1 LNTFRHLGR
10 IGQAIWFGQRQ
21 TLEMETY
28 TPVVG
33 TPVSDG
39 PFEAAVQEKVREHET
54 AIARHIDR
62 IFAGLMV
69 IQWLACVVAALTI
82 TPTTWIG
89 QTPALHIHVWFA
101 LILGSVLCAMPLW
114 CAIRQPGEFSTRM
127 VIATAQALF
136 CGLLIHVTGGR
147 IETHFYIF
155 CSLAFLAAY
164 RDWRVLVPP
173 TAIVAVD
180 HFARGLLIPESVFG
194 IATAGYYRWMEHAFW
209 VLVADLFLLMSI
221 RMSVSEMNT
230 LARRTTKTEQD
241 SVELAR
247 AKDQAETAN
256 RSKSEF
262 LANMSHEIRTPLNGI
277 LGFTELLI
285 RGADNGNEAE
295 RIDYLKTIRSS
306 GKHLLQLLNDVLDI
320 SKIEAGQMLVEKIS
334 CSPHQL
340 LAEVTSVLRVPARKK
355 GIVLDYYWESG
366 IPETI
371 QSDPHRLKQL
381 LMNLVSNAIKFTEE
395 GSVTV
400 LAKLVEVDA
409 TPKLQFAV
417 RDTGIGIPREKL
429 ESVFD
434 PFIQADNS
442 VTRKYGGTGLGLP
455 ISRRI
460 ANSLGGE
467 ITVTSEV
474 GRGSVFTATIETGDL
489 TGVTITARPP
499 VEAVGDVPQPTSTK
513 ITLEG
518 MRILLVD
525 DGETN
530 RKLIGLFLTRN
541 GAQVEMAENGA
552 LALHA
557 ALQSHFDVILMDMQ
571 MPVMDGYTA
580 TARLRATGY
589 RGPILALTAHAMKGD
604 REKCEAAGC
613 SGYLAKPV
621 NMDELVRT
629 VLQSVNSA
637 SASSYAAEEH
647 LPPATSPTKAAPV
660 AAKHHS
666 TLPTDDEEI
675 HSLVVEFV
683 ESIPARIDAME
694 EALVCEDFDE
704 LARLAHALKGSG
716 GTAGYGCF
724 TEPAAQV
731 EELAKARE
739 PLGVE
744 VVLAELRDLQ
754 PQVTD

>member
-1 LNTFRHLGR
+1 LNTLSHLGR
-10 IGQAIWFGQRQ
+10 IGQAMWFGQRQ
-21 TLEMETY
+21 MLAMETY
-28 TPVVG
+28 NQDV
-33 TPVSDG
+33 DG
-39 PFEAAVQEKVREHET
+39 QFEAAVQEKVREHET

-89 QTPALHIHVWFA
+89 QTSAVHVHVWSA
-101 LILGSVLCAMPLW
+101 LILGSLLCAMPLW
-114 CAIRQPGEFSTRM
+114 FAIRQPGEVSTRM

-194 IATAGYYRWMEHAFW
+194 VASPGYFRWMEHAFW

-221 RMSVSEMNT
+221 RMSVSEMHT
-230 LARRTTKTEQD
+230 LARRTTKTELD

-247 AKDQAETAN
+247 AKDQAEAAN

-285 RGADNGNEAE
+285 RGADNGDELE

-340 LAEVTSVLRVPARKK
+340 LAEVVSVLRVPARKR

-400 LAKLVEVDA
+400 LAKLVQTGA
-409 TPKLQFAV
+409 TSRLQFAV
-417 RDTGIGIPREKL
+417 RDTGIGIPAEKL
-429 ESVFD
+429 QSVFD

-460 ANSLGGE
+460 ANALGGE
-467 ITVTSEV
+467 LTVTSEV

-499 VEAVGDVPQPTSTK
+499 AETVGDVAQPTSTK

-518 MRILLVD
+518 LRILLVD

-541 GAQVEMAENGA
+541 GAQVEMVENGA

-580 TARLRATGY
+580 TTRLRATGY

-621 NMDELVRT
+621 NMDELVRS
-629 VLQSVNSA
+629 VQQSVHLASA
-637 SASSYAAEEH
+637 SAYAAEGH
-647 LPPATSPTKAAPV
+647 LPPAASYAKAPPV
-660 AAKHHS
+660 ATRHRS
-666 TLPTDDEEI
+666 TLPTDDAEI
-675 HSLVVEFV
+675 HALVVEFI
-683 ESIPARIDAME
+683 ESIPARLDAME
-694 EALVCEDFDE
+694 AALASDHFDE
-704 LARLAHALKGSG
+704 VARLAHALKGSG

-724 TEPAAQV
+724 TEPAGRV
-731 EELAKARE
+731 EDLAKARE
-739 PLGVE
+739 SLEVE
-744 VVLAELRDLQ
+744 IVLAELRDLQ
-754 PQVTD
+754 PQVTV